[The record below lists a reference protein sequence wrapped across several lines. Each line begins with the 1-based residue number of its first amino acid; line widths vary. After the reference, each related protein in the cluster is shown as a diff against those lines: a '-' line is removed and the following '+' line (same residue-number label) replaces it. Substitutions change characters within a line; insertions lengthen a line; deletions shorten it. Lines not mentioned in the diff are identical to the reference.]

1 MGNSK
6 LETKVRH
13 LQSLVNGLFDGLD
26 PCLQGKEEGIV
37 RLIETL
43 IGELKEEFSKI
54 TLFCTNCG
62 AEFTLKESGI
72 CIRGYDNSPTH
83 FCPCCGWLEVTTPE
97 RLEEDPE
104 YKGELKRRFEEG
116 DHRGYGYPKDIIR
129 QPSKA
134 WRQIHSKLKKNWGNS

>member
-1 MGNSK
+1 MVKSIKNKVSH
-6 LETKVRH
+6 LE
-13 LQSLVNGLFDGLD
+13 SLVNGLFDGLD
-26 PCLQGKEEGIV
+26 PCLQGNEEGIV
-37 RLIETL
+37 KLIEGL
-43 IGELKEEFSKI
+43 ISEITNDLSEI

-62 AEFTLKESGI
+62 AEFTLRESGI

-83 FCPCCGWLEVTTPE
+83 FCPCCGWFEVTTRE

-104 YKGELKRRFEEG
+104 YKKELKRRFEEG

-134 WRQIHSKLKKNWGNS
+134 WKQIHKKLKKNGEDS